1 MGLIDSLLG
10 LAMGAGPLMA
20 VRFAGGIGGGDVKIM
35 GAIGALAGW
44 RFALTAMFY
53 GFAVAALMAI
63 IIMIRR
69 RIVRDTL
76 GRIGRF
82 MFLLFVRMKPGD
94 PAKPESPRL
103 AFGLALCIG
112 AGAALILVCIFGP
125 DEKMFLL
132 GV

>member
-1 MGLIDSLLG
+1 MMFMRGQVRWFSSSAQP
-10 LAMGAGPLMA
+10 LALRSNTG
-20 VRFAGGIGGGDVKIM
+20 
-35 GAIGALAGW
+35 
-44 RFALTAMFY
+44 
-53 GFAVAALMAI
+53 MAI
-63 IIMIRR
+63 IIMIRK

-112 AGAALILVCIFGP
+112 AGAALVLVCIFGP

-132 GV
+132 GI